1 MNRYVPVTVILA
13 TVMLAASFAYA
24 LSDESDAAATTCT
37 IEGTVTDTSSEA
49 IEGLAVKITSGTT
62 TYAGT
67 VDDTTYSVSGIPAED
82 DLDSL
87 TITFF
92 KLGMTVS
99 TIPSGYYKDNEDGSY
114 TLKLDGVTPVT
125 SGSVDTYD
133 ITSESVIMTETTFS
147 AYLMIED
154 SSGNLPLSRMAITL
168 SNSISGYSETVMT
181 GTDGSFTFHPSTL
194 YNLRLSANASEQGY
208 SFLGGLYFATAVS
221 DDVIVFNL
229 KGSNPDLGIPS
240 YEIKSELKDGV
251 KQYSL
256 TEDYPFL
263 VGYST
268 GLIRITVTDNG
279 GNTLQGVSVRLNSDD
294 SSQKYI
300 EDTDENGVAEFSNVR
315 IGKYEVNVKVGG
327 FEEYTSQVDI
337 SKGTNPSQTM
347 ELSSKKE
354 QDFFGMNF
362 SHFMMILGVAIGLIL
377 VLISFLMYSGRLKSR
392 LEED

>member
-49 IEGLAVKITSGTT
+49 IDGLAVKITSGTT

-99 TIPSGYYKDNEDGSY
+99 SIPSGYYKDNEDGSY

>member
-99 TIPSGYYKDNEDGSY
+99 SIPSGYYKDNEDGSY

-154 SSGNLPLSRMAITL
+154 SSGNTPLSRIAITL

>member
-37 IEGTVTDTSSEA
+37 IEGTVTDTSSGA

-99 TIPSGYYKDNEDGSY
+99 SIPSGYYKDNEDGSY

-154 SSGNLPLSRMAITL
+154 SSGNTPLSRIAIPL